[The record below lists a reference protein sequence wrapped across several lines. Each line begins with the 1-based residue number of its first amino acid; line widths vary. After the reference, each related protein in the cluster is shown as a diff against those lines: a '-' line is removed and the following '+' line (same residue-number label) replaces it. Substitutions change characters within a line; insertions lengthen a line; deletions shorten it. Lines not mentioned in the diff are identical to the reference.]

1 MLQDGGSGLAAY
13 LSRRQEIDTH
23 LVLTASMRLIDLY
36 RAAALYSSFRP
47 SKLIFTRLDET
58 SSMASVF
65 CVAARRNLPVSFLA
79 AGQSVPDDL
88 AAGRQSR
95 HRPIIGKAIALH
107 TGGGGLINAANPSLA
122 FPATPLTTR
131 NQRPMA
137 TGNYGYQ
144 TAPEADAALRREA
157 LVLQHLPQVRL
168 IAKRIHDRL
177 PDYISLDDL
186 VSTGVVGLLAAI
198 DNFDPSLNVQLK
210 TYAERKIRF
219 AILDG
224 LRDMDWAPREL
235 RKKSKMIEAAIHRVN
250 QRAGREATEDE
261 IAAELGV
268 SLENYQKWLGEV
280 QSVELERLESAGGED
295 GGQQLL
301 NFISGDP
308 ESIPSRIV
316 ERSELERLLAL
327 AIDRMPKIE
336 RTVLNLYYFEE
347 LTLREIAEIVGMH
360 LSRVA
365 QLRTQAILRLRSHLE
380 RVWLSQPVRKIK
392 S

>member
-1 MLQDGGSGLAAY
+1 
-13 LSRRQEIDTH
+13 
-23 LVLTASMRLIDLY
+23 
-36 RAAALYSSFRP
+36 
-47 SKLIFTRLDET
+47 
-58 SSMASVF
+58 
-65 CVAARRNLPVSFLA
+65 
-79 AGQSVPDDL
+79 
-88 AAGRQSR
+88 
-95 HRPIIGKAIALH
+95 
-107 TGGGGLINAANPSLA
+107 
-122 FPATPLTTR
+122 
-131 NQRPMA
+131 MA

-144 TAPEADAALRREA
+144 TALEADVALRREA

-177 PDYISLDDL
+177 PDYISMDDL

-250 QRAGREATEDE
+250 QQAGREATEEE

-295 GGQQLL
+295 GGHQLL

-308 ESIPSRIV
+308 ESVPSRIV

-336 RTVLNLYYFEE
+336 RTVLHLYYFEE

-380 RVWLSQPVRKIK
+380 RVWLSQPVKKPI

>member
-1 MLQDGGSGLAAY
+1 
-13 LSRRQEIDTH
+13 
-23 LVLTASMRLIDLY
+23 
-36 RAAALYSSFRP
+36 
-47 SKLIFTRLDET
+47 
-58 SSMASVF
+58 
-65 CVAARRNLPVSFLA
+65 
-79 AGQSVPDDL
+79 
-88 AAGRQSR
+88 
-95 HRPIIGKAIALH
+95 
-107 TGGGGLINAANPSLA
+107 
-122 FPATPLTTR
+122 
-131 NQRPMA
+131 MA

-144 TAPEADAALRREA
+144 SALEADVALRREA

-198 DNFDPSLNVQLK
+198 DNFDPSLNVQLN

-235 RKKSKMIEAAIHRVN
+235 RKKSKLIEAAIHRVN

-261 IAAELGV
+261 IAAELGI
-268 SLENYQKWLGEV
+268 SLENYFRWLGDV
-280 QSVELERLESAGGED
+280 QSVELERLESADSED
-295 GGQQLL
+295 GGHQFL

-336 RTVLNLYYFEE
+336 RTVLHLYYFEE
-347 LTLREIAEIVGMH
+347 LTLREIAQIVDMH

-380 RVWLSQPVRKIK
+380 RVWLSQPGRKPK
-392 S
+392 P

>member
-1 MLQDGGSGLAAY
+1 
-13 LSRRQEIDTH
+13 
-23 LVLTASMRLIDLY
+23 
-36 RAAALYSSFRP
+36 
-47 SKLIFTRLDET
+47 
-58 SSMASVF
+58 
-65 CVAARRNLPVSFLA
+65 
-79 AGQSVPDDL
+79 
-88 AAGRQSR
+88 
-95 HRPIIGKAIALH
+95 
-107 TGGGGLINAANPSLA
+107 
-122 FPATPLTTR
+122 
-131 NQRPMA
+131 MA

-144 TAPEADAALRREA
+144 PALEADVALRREA

-250 QRAGREATEDE
+250 QRAGREGTEDE

-268 SLENYQKWLGEV
+268 SLENYQRWLGEV
-280 QSVELERLESAGGED
+280 QSVELERLESAGED

-316 ERSELERLLAL
+316 ERSELERLLIL

-336 RTVLNLYYFEE
+336 RTVLHLYYFEE
-347 LTLREIAEIVGMH
+347 LTLREISEIVGMH

-380 RVWLSQPVRKIK
+380 RVWLSQPARKIA